1 MNLEE
6 QPTQRTLAEALA
18 PIAEADAL
26 AADTRVGPF
35 RIVRLLG
42 RGGMGSVYL
51 ARQLFPVVR
60 EVALKLLARRE
71 TDPRALTWFEMERHT
86 LARMQHPAIAQ
97 IFDAGATDHGLP
109 WFAMEYVDGLP
120 VTRYCDRE
128 ALDLPARLKLFIEIC
143 RGVQHAHQKGVIH
156 RDLKPSNLL
165 VASIDGRPQP
175 KIIDFGIATGVQR
188 GPGSQSDGAG
198 TPEFMSPEQAGLVD
212 GDIDVRSDVFSLGVV
227 LFELLTGGRPF
238 DSASL
243 EAWRAVRNSGA
254 TPAITLRDPLEILAL
269 PPDQLEAIASRRG
282 LSAAAL
288 PARIRGE
295 LTAILRRATATDR
308 SHRYDS
314 AEALAADLGRY
325 LRHEPVAAMP
335 DRPAYRIA
343 KFIRRNRLA
352 VAMSGALLI
361 ALLGG
366 LVATATALDAARSA
380 QARAE
385 AALTRARSAEAEAR
399 REAQVSAAVSSFLT
413 EDLIGGVN
421 VSLRG
426 DARQI
431 TLLDAIR
438 GAAEAI
444 GERFAAEP
452 LTEAGVRMALGESLE
467 NLAERDAAQLQFD
480 RALALYR
487 EALGPDSAE
496 ALQAEAAA
504 INSRSHRGERIEAQ
518 AQMRALIPRMEA
530 ALGPE
535 HPATLRAKNT
545 LAILYWL
552 LNQPTEGVPL
562 AEAILASARRSLGAE
577 HQVTLVAGNNL
588 ARLYR
593 QQERYPEAEQ
603 LHRESIAARI
613 RAHGEQNQLVFE
625 ARNDLAGLYRAWGR
639 YPEAE
644 ASYRELLAGYREVLG
659 PQHSSVAVVLNNLA
673 RTLANQNR
681 HAEALP
687 LYAEALQISLSP
699 TGFGASHI
707 NTAAFRANR
716 AISEL
721 ALGRAQVAHALLT
734 EALAVMDQALPERHP
749 QRVNALGTLA
759 DAEAALGNTARAA
772 ELRAWLAAPAA
783 TPAR

>member
-1 MNLEE
+1 MEPEE

-26 AADTRVGPF
+26 AADSRVGPF

-128 ALDLPARLKLFIEIC
+128 ALDLPARLRLFIEIC
-143 RGVQHAHQKGVIH
+143 RGVHHAHQKGVIH

-165 VASIDGRPQP
+165 VATIDGRPQP

-188 GPGSQSDGAG
+188 GPTDGAG

-212 GDIDVRSDVFSLGVV
+212 GDVDVRSDVFSLGVV

-238 DSASL
+238 DTASL
-243 EAWRAVRNSGA
+243 DAWRAARDSGA

-269 PPDQLEAIASRRG
+269 PKDQLEAIASRRG
-282 LSAAAL
+282 LSAASL
-288 PARIRGE
+288 PRRIRGE
-295 LTAILRRATATDR
+295 LTAILRKATATDR
-308 SHRYDS
+308 ADRYAS
-314 AEALAADLGRY
+314 AEALAADLGRH
-325 LRHEPVAAMP
+325 LRHEPVEAMP
-335 DRPAYRIA
+335 DRAGYRLR
-343 KFIRRNRLA
+343 KLIRRNRLA
-352 VAMSGALLI
+352 VAMSAALFA

-366 LVATATALDAARSA
+366 LLATLTALNAAREA

-385 AALTRARSAEAEAR
+385 AALERVRTAEAEAR
-399 REAQVSAAVSSFLT
+399 RKARVAEAVSDFLT

-421 VSLRG
+421 VTLRG

-438 GAAEAI
+438 GAADAI
-444 GERFAAEP
+444 GGRFADDP

-467 NLAERDAAQLQFD
+467 NLAERDSAQQQFD

-487 EALGPDSAE
+487 EALGPESPEALSAE
-496 ALQAEAAA
+496 SAA
-504 INSRSHRGERIEAQ
+504 INSRSHRGERLEAQ
-518 AQMRALIPRMEA
+518 AQLKALIPRMEA

-535 HPATLRAKNT
+535 DPATLRAKNT
-545 LAILYWL
+545 LAILHWL
-552 LNQPTEGVPL
+552 LNQPDEGVPL
-562 AEAILASARRSLGAE
+562 GEAILASARRTLGPD
-577 HQVTLVAGNNL
+577 HQVTLVASNNL

-593 QQERYPEAEQ
+593 QQQRYAEAEA
-603 LHRESIAARI
+603 LHLESIEARI
-613 RAHGEQNQLVFE
+613 RAYGPVNQMVFE
-625 ARNDLAGLYRAWGR
+625 ARNDLAGLYRGWGR

-659 PQHSSVAVVLNNLA
+659 PRHSSVAVVLNNLA

-681 HAEALP
+681 HADAVALYLEAL
-687 LYAEALQISLSP
+687 EISLSP
-699 TGFGASHI
+699 TGFGADHI

-721 ALGRAQVAHALLT
+721 ALGRAGEARDLLT
-734 EALAVMDQALPERHP
+734 RALAVMDQALPHRHP
-749 QRVNALGTLA
+749 QRLAALTTLA
-759 DAEAALGNTARAA
+759 DAEAALGNAARAT
-772 ELRAWLAAPAA
+772 ELRDWLAAPAE
-783 TPAR
+783 PAR